1 MSEIENGIV
10 IIDKPK
16 DMTSHDVVD
25 VARKALNTRR
35 IGHAG
40 TLDPNATGVLVLAVN
55 KATKLVKYFSENS
68 KTYRAEIIIGKATD
82 SDDITGKVLKE
93 MDASSLT
100 TEDVKEALMTF
111 KGKSM
116 QTPPKFSAI
125 KIDGLKLYELARRN
139 IEMDQIEA
147 RPIEVLDIKDI
158 EILETSKLFRFNVSI
173 SVTKGTYIR
182 SIARDLGEK
191 LGLCGTLGELR
202 RTEVEMFKIEDA
214 YTLEELKAG
223 KVQLRDPFD
232 FLDMQELVVDERAKS
247 YIENG
252 RFLELDLFKEKI
264 ETIIYSS
271 EGEALA
277 IYYYDAEKDVMRMS
291 VKWC

>member
-1 MSEIENGIV
+1 MSEIENGVV

-68 KTYRAEIIIGKATD
+68 KTYKAEIIIGIATD
-82 SDDITGKVLKE
+82 SDDITGKVLEE
-93 MDASSLT
+93 MDASNL
-100 TEDVKEALMTF
+100 TEDQVIESLMAF

-116 QTPPKFSAI
+116 QVPPKFSAI

-139 IEMDQIEA
+139 IEMDKIEPRQIE
-147 RPIEVLDIKDI
+147 ILDIKDI
-158 EILETSKLFRFNVSI
+158 EILETGQLFRFNVSL

-182 SIARDLGEK
+182 AIARDLGEK

-202 RTEVEMFKIEDA
+202 RTEVEKFKIEDS
-214 YTLEELKAG
+214 YTLDQLKAG
-223 KVQLRDPFD
+223 DVKLKDPFD
-232 FLDMQELVVDERAKS
+232 FLDMQELIVDERAKS

-271 EGEALA
+271 EGQALA
-277 IYYYDAEKDVMRMS
+277 IYYYDADKDVMRMS